1 MNELRQSSEGEGN
14 SRFAFLQ
21 GLCYLVGPQF
31 RYG

>member
-1 MNELRQSSEGEGN
+1 MNELRQSSEGKATAVLH
-14 SRFAFLQ
+14 SYK